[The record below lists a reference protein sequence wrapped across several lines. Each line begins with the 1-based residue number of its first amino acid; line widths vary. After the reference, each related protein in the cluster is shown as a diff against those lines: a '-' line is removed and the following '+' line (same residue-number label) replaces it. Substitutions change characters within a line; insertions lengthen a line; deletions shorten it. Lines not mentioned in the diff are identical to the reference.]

1 MNRIRL
7 YTLIWLLIIST
18 IDILAQWQ
26 PNLTIPGI
34 INNPLVYGNRED
46 FIIDEGKLLLMGN
59 PGHSYFEIN
68 QSSLFTSLGKTSYN
82 SWKGSIDIGM
92 PLNEEESFY
101 IILKFLGDVDRY
113 IACSV
118 NKTAVQLSEIELK
131 KSIAGSRS
139 YNIIHLKDYP
149 VAPIHSFPPEKTNTI
164 HLEIEQTE
172 NWWNCKVLDAN
183 NSTVSSKRI
192 HLPFSENNAT
202 DNITGIICHY
212 SKKQEG
218 VFTVYNIL
226 FANNRVAFSKNK
238 SKSGPKVIVNED
250 HEIPVLNEIMANPL
264 KGSSEYIELHNP
276 NNISIE
282 LANYAIVVKTSTH
295 YGRIFE
301 LSQAGTISPGGYIVL
316 TENAEG
322 IAKVYPETPIDNIC
336 ELEEMP
342 KLTNKGFMIGLV
354 RLSDNMIVD
363 EAVYS
368 TSLFDKG
375 LKSKRGIALERI
387 NPEPRIEYEK
397 NWRSASSSSKYATP
411 GRPNSRLNKNNNTK
425 NQAVSDYKFPKKAQ
439 SPLIIAENIV
449 CMADTDA
456 TFKCSTHIYTLGG
469 IAIKHLN
476 GTETHQWCK
485 DFHQAGGGS
494 LAQLL
499 GLPLGRYLV
508 VVKLIPTGEKEFIRY
523 FILDI

>member
-1 MNRIRL
+1 M
-7 YTLIWLLIIST
+7 
-18 IDILAQWQ
+18 
-26 PNLTIPGI
+26 
-34 INNPLVYGNRED
+34 
-46 FIIDEGKLLLMGN
+46 
-59 PGHSYFEIN
+59 
-68 QSSLFTSLGKTSYN
+68 
-82 SWKGSIDIGM
+82 
-92 PLNEEESFY
+92 
-101 IILKFLGDVDRY
+101 
-113 IACSV
+113 
-118 NKTAVQLSEIELK
+118 
-131 KSIAGSRS
+131 
-139 YNIIHLKDYP
+139 
-149 VAPIHSFPPEKTNTI
+149 
-164 HLEIEQTE
+164 
-172 NWWNCKVLDAN
+172 
-183 NSTVSSKRI
+183 
-192 HLPFSENNAT
+192 
-202 DNITGIICHY
+202 
-212 SKKQEG
+212 
-218 VFTVYNIL
+218 
-226 FANNRVAFSKNK
+226 
-238 SKSGPKVIVNED
+238 IVNED

-322 IAKVYPETPIDNIC
+322 IAKFYPKTPIDNIC

-342 KLTNKGFMIGLV
+342 KLSNKGFMIGLV

-397 NWRSASSSSKYATP
+397 NWRSASSSSNYATP
-411 GRPNSRLNKNNNTK
+411 GRSNSRLNKNNNTK